1 MSSKLIKNNC
11 RIADKKRIV
20 YSFLCFSG
28 WVFWFLLVKNHYCL
42 TRMEMW
48 GDGELKR
55 EIKVNCY

>member
-1 MSSKLIKNNC
+1 MISTFL
-11 RIADKKRIV
+11 
-20 YSFLCFSG
+20 SFSTICLTLACFSG
-28 WVFWFLLVKNHYCL
+28 WMFWFLLVKNHSCL